1 MTSSPSGL
9 PPPDG
14 GAAPV
19 PRRSVRCPRCGGPSL
34 YAPDNPHRPFC
45 SARCKNVDFGA
56 WASEAYRIAAP
67 PAAPDDDSDSDS
79 NGDTGA
85 H

>member
-1 MTSSPSGL
+1 MTPSPSDI

-14 GAAPV
+14 GAPM
-19 PRRSVRCPRCGGPSL
+19 PRRSVRCPGCGGPSL

-45 SARCKNVDFGA
+45 SARCRNADFGA

-67 PAAPDDDSDSDS
+67 PAAPDDDSD
-79 NGDTGA
+79 GDAGA